1 VRNVELFKYFVLSF
15 LRYLNIILTKIGF
28 EELYTV
34 TNKMFEYLQRYV
46 TYLTNENSKL
56 NKANEGSF
64 LQQTVMLVIYSLFNS
79 VQGYNP
85 RDEIK
90 EKYSEIQ
97 GKSFAA
103 LASNDLTKECSR
115 ISYGVIFHIV
125 DLVIEVPDEQYL
137 SALAPLLY
145 YLVGHKYL
153 SDYLLATYKQLKDKL
168 YLLNKKLGAEYK
180 KKCEELK
187 MTDEEVKTLLDEHS
201 FLSDKLN
208 FGYVPLV
215 PYFAKEKSYHKRPLA
230 PEKQYIARLK
240 DTIGNI
246 DFLGCKVAEKNGA
259 SNVGIFE

>member
-1 VRNVELFKYFVLSF
+1 
-15 LRYLNIILTKIGF
+15 
-28 EELYTV
+28 
-34 TNKMFEYLQRYV
+34 MFEYLQRYV
-46 TYLTNENSKL
+46 AYLTNESSKL

-64 LQQTVMLVIYSLFNS
+64 LQQTVMLVIYSLYNS

-85 RDEIK
+85 RDDIK
-90 EKYSEIQ
+90 ERYSEIQ

-125 DLVIEVPDEQYL
+125 DLLINVPDEQYL
-137 SALAPLLY
+137 NALAPLLY

-153 SDYLLATYKQLKDKL
+153 SDYLLSTYKQLKDKFYTL
-168 YLLNKKLGAEYK
+168 YRQ
-180 KKCEELK
+180 KCEELN

-201 FLSDKLN
+201 FLSDKVN

-215 PYFAKEKSYHKRPLA
+215 PYFTKEKSCHKRPLA

-240 DTIGNI
+240 DTICNI
-246 DFLGCKVAEKNGA
+246 DFLGCKVPEKNGA
-259 SNVGIFE
+259 APSVRLLNIFSRLKF